1 MQKKNWHPYIERLKQ
16 DPQDEE
22 ALKALERA
30 LESSTREASVKER
43 AVQAGR
49 LGRFGAKM
57 FLGKQ
62 LYRSVVDGWDAWS
75 AYFQG
80 QYAPRTQMAWPE
92 HETRD
97 ISAAIANRFLRIGM
111 FGILIGLIPAI
122 MLGFQTALMIIQVW
136 QVNVQND
143 IVREQNTLTRQQFA
157 VGYSTQLKQQ
167 IYAGECTDRL
177 DAKSCSPTELP
188 GVRADAAQALV
199 RLADIA
205 QGGRQEEGDVSGEE
219 ATRARLKGALL
230 QATDLAEMNFDRVD
244 LDGAS
249 FTGASLWKTSFERAS
264 LVKATFDRA
273 RIDDVDFSLASLSKA
288 SFERARVTNSTFV
301 EADLRGVTFKQ
312 AIMKGADFSQAKFY
326 PDDKPVLRDQGQ
338 VANFYEAEALGDL
351 KFDGANLIK
360 ANFSQK
366 SWLRLSF
373 VGAKLMQSSFAGASL
388 TSSSLRDADLTG
400 ANLDGATLIDV
411 DLTGAK
417 MSKAKT
423 SNLKLKNVTCPDGK
437 KAQNSCAF
445 R

>member
-1 MQKKNWHPYIERLKQ
+1 MQKKSWQPYIERLKQ
-16 DPQDEE
+16 NPQDAE
-22 ALKALERA
+22 ALQALEQS
-30 LESSTREASVKER
+30 LEASSHEVSVKQR
-43 AVQAGR
+43 AEQAGR
-49 LGRFGAKM
+49 LGRFGVKM

-62 LYRSVVDGWDAWS
+62 LYRAVVDGWDAWS

-80 QYAPRTQMAWPE
+80 HYSPRTQMTWPE

-97 ISAAIANRFLRIGM
+97 ISAAVANRFLRIGM

-122 MLGFQTALMIIQVW
+122 ILGFQTALMLIQVW

-167 IYAGECTDRL
+167 IYAGECTDRM
-177 DAKSCSPTELP
+177 DARSCKPTELP

-205 QGGRQEEGDVSGEE
+205 KEGDPTTDADHTR

-230 QATDLAEMNFDRVD
+230 QSTDLAEMNFDRVD

-249 FTGASLWKTSFERAS
+249 FAGASLWKTSFEHASLERVDFDKARVDDAIFTGATLTRAS
-264 LVKATFDRA
+264 LDRTRVTGATFQ
-273 RIDDVDFSLASLSKA
+273 K
-288 SFERARVTNSTFV
+288 
-301 EADLRGVTFKQ
+301 ADLRGASFKQ
-312 AIMKGADFSQAKFY
+312 AIVKASDFSQATFY

-338 VANFYEAEALGDL
+338 VANFYEAEALSDL

-373 VGAKLMQSSFAGASL
+373 VGSKLMQASFAGASL
-388 TSSSLRDADLTG
+388 TSSSFQDADLTG

-417 MSKAKT
+417 LAKAKT
-423 SNLKLKNVTCPDGK
+423 TNLKLKNVTCPDGK
-437 KAQNSCAF
+437 KGQNSCTF